1 MLRRS
6 LLMLFGLSLLF
17 LTGCETTTEV
27 VSNIDEKEANVIIVL
42 LESKGIS
49 ATKVKAA
56 SGPGAG
62 DSIAKYT
69 IMVPESN
76 TIDAIAY
83 LNQSGF
89 PKKKAPSLLDL
100 FSSSGLVTSNKE
112 ETIRYQ
118 AGLTEEINGM
128 ILMIDGV
135 IDSKVQLSFPPQDA
149 TPGVANQE
157 KESITAAVYV
167 KHQGVIDDPN
177 THLVNKIKRLV
188 AGSIAGLDVNDV
200 TVVSDR
206 SRFTDITVNDMGES
220 LSGSPS
226 DYVSIWSIVMSKG
239 STGKFRLLFFF
250 LTTLMIIFA
259 LLLAWIVWK
268 FYPLIKKRKMKE
280 LFNAKPITG
289 EVNTENPN
297 ETV

>member
-6 LLMLFGLSLLF
+6 LLVLFGLSLLF

-42 LESKGIS
+42 LESKGIT

-62 DSIAKYT
+62 NATVKYT
-69 IMVPESN
+69 IMVPQSSS
-76 TIDAIAY
+76 IDAIAY

-89 PKKKAPSLLDL
+89 PKKQAPTLLQL

-135 IDSKVQLSFPPQDA
+135 IDSKVQLSFPQEDS
-149 TPGVANQE
+149 TPGVGNQE
-157 KESITAAVYV
+157 KQSITAAVYV

-206 SRFTDITVNDMGES
+206 SRFTDITINEIGES
-220 LSGSPS
+220 LSSSPN
-226 DYVSIWSIVMSKG
+226 DYVSIWSIVMSKS
-239 STGKFRLLFFF
+239 STAKFRLLFFF

-259 LLLAWIVWK
+259 LLLAWLIWK
-268 FYPLIKKRKMKE
+268 FYPMIKKRKLKE
-280 LFNAKPITG
+280 LLSPKPITG
-289 EVNTENPN
+289 EINTEHPN
-297 ETV
+297 KPV

>member
-1 MLRRS
+1 MKRRS
-6 LLMLFGLSLLF
+6 FLYLLGLSLFF
-17 LTGCETTTEV
+17 LTGCEHSTAI
-27 VSNIDEKEANVIIVL
+27 VSSVDEKEANVILVL

-62 DSIAKYT
+62 DSKSSYT
-69 IMVPESN
+69 IMVDDTN
-76 TIDAIAY
+76 MIDAIAY

-89 PKKKAPSLLDL
+89 PKKSPPTLLEL

-135 IDSKVQLSFPPQDA
+135 IDSRVQLSFPPEE
-149 TPGVANQE
+149 TPGISQGE
-157 KESITAAVYV
+157 KKMITAAVYV
-167 KHQGVIDDPN
+167 KHQGVIDNPN

-188 AGSIAGLDVNDV
+188 AGSISGLDINNV

-206 SRFTDITVNDMGES
+206 SRFTDITVNQLGES
-220 LSGSPS
+220 LTARPR
-226 DYVSIWSIVMSKG
+226 DYVSIWSIVMSRT
-239 STGKFRLLFFF
+239 STARFRLLFFF
-250 LTTLMIIFA
+250 LTTIMIIFA
-259 LLLAWIVWK
+259 LLVAWLVWK
-268 FYPLIKKRKMKE
+268 FYPLIKKRKLRE
-280 LFNAKPITG
+280 LLNPKPFTG
-289 EVNTENPN
+289 ENVPDNQN
-297 ETV
+297 EPV